1 MIPFRG
7 GWVVILTLLIA
18 ITLSAMQ
25 LPFAT
30 PRWFV
35 LLRPEWVL
43 LAVFYWAVER
53 PDRVPMVFVWLMGL
67 VLDVLQGS
75 PLGVNGLCLAAIVF
89 IAWSFYE
96 RLRMYSR
103 LQQAIMVFFL
113 ALGLECVK
121 NIAAVLVQDASISV
135 TLVVPAVV
143 TMLVWPLVA
152 ELIRRCTQRVAW
164 G

>member
-1 MIPFRG
+1 MIRFRG
-7 GWVVILTLLIA
+7 GWVVILTLLVA

-25 LPFAT
+25 LPFPT
-30 PRWFV
+30 PHWFV

-43 LAVFYWAVER
+43 LAVFYWGVER
-53 PDRVPMVFVWLMGL
+53 PDRVPMVFVWLLGL

-96 RLRMYSR
+96 RLRMHSR
-103 LQQAIMVFFL
+103 LQQAIVVFLL

-121 NIAAVLVQDASISV
+121 NIAAVLVQDAPISV

>member
-18 ITLSAMQ
+18 VTLCATQ
-25 LPFAT
+25 LPFHT

-43 LAVFYWAVER
+43 LAVFYWGVER
-53 PDRVPMVFVWLMGL
+53 PDRVPMVFVWLLGL

-103 LQQAIMVFFL
+103 LQQAIVIFFL

-121 NIAAVLVQDASISV
+121 NIAAALVQDTPISV

-143 TMLVWPLVA
+143 TMLVWPPVA

>member
-25 LPFAT
+25 LPFST

-43 LAVFYWAVER
+43 LAVFYWGVER
-53 PDRVPMVFVWLMGL
+53 PDRVPMVFVWLLGL

-75 PLGVNGLCLAAIVF
+75 PLGVNGLCLAATVF

-103 LQQAIMVFFL
+103 LQQAIVIFFL
-113 ALGLECVK
+113 TLGLECVK
-121 NIAAVLVQDASISV
+121 NIAAALVQDAPISV

-152 ELIRRCTQRVAW
+152 ELIRRGTQRVAW

>member
-35 LLRPEWVL
+35 LLRPEWVV
-43 LAVFYWAVER
+43 LAVFYWGVER
-53 PDRVPMVFVWLMGL
+53 PDRVPMVFVWLLGL

-75 PLGVNGLCLAAIVF
+75 PLGVNGLCLAAVVF
-89 IAWSFYE
+89 IAWLFYE

-103 LQQAIMVFFL
+103 VQQAVVVFFL
-113 ALGLECVK
+113 ALGMECVK
-121 NIAAVLVQDASISV
+121 STAAAWVQDAPISV

-152 ELIRRCTQRVAW
+152 ESIRRCTQRIDW
-164 G
+164 

>member
-7 GWVVILTLLIA
+7 EWVVILTLLIA
-18 ITLSAMQ
+18 VTLSATQ
-25 LPFAT
+25 LPFHT

-43 LAVFYWAVER
+43 LAVFYWGVER
-53 PDRVPMVFVWLMGL
+53 PDRVHMVFVWLLGL
-67 VLDVLQGS
+67 VVDVLQGS
-75 PLGVNGLCLAAIVF
+75 PLGVNGLCLAAVVF
-89 IAWSFYE
+89 IACSLYE

-103 LQQAIMVFFL
+103 LQQAIMVFCL
-113 ALGLECVK
+113 ALGLECIK
-121 NIAAVLVQDASISV
+121 SIAAALVQDAPISV

-143 TMLVWPLVA
+143 TTLMWPLVA
-152 ELIRRCTQRVAW
+152 GLIRHCTQPIAW

>member
-25 LPFAT
+25 LPFPT

-43 LAVFYWAVER
+43 IAVFYWGVER
-53 PDRVPMVFVWLMGL
+53 PERVPMVFVWLLGL

-75 PLGVNGLCLAAIVF
+75 PLGVNGLGLAAIVF
-89 IAWSFYE
+89 IAWSSYE

-103 LQQAIMVFFL
+103 LQQAIVVFFL
-113 ALGLECVK
+113 ALGLECIK
-121 NIAAVLVQDASISV
+121 NVAAALVQDAPISV